1 MIIHGDCV
9 DVMEDLIK
17 KKVRFESIVTD
28 PPYELGFMG
37 KDWDKSGIANSK
49 YMWSLAFK
57 LLQPGGHLLAFSST
71 RTYHRMAV
79 AIEDAG
85 FEIRDMISW
94 LYGQGFPK
102 SLDISKAIDK
112 EAGVDREVVGQ
123 HIQCKND
130 RKPGNSLEGSKDAS
144 LAWQHDLTV
153 PSTDEAKQWQ
163 GWGTALKP
171 AQENI
176 VVARKPLIEG
186 YTVSENV
193 LTTGTGGLNIDGC
206 RVALSDGDD
215 PRLGG
220 KGSWSTT
227 NMANNIY
234 GGEWEGKRVSSSEKG
249 RWPANVVHDGSDE
262 VEEAFAKFGVTKCGD
277 GKDWSREKAH
287 GTGKSATYFGVKPTG
302 QHYSDSGTVSRYFY
316 CAKTSKRERAGSKH
330 PTVKPLALMKW
341 LVTLVTPPD
350 GTVLDPFC
358 GTGTTCVA
366 AKELGFDFV
375 GIELDEETAEFA
387 RNRLDRKDNFVE
399 DVVIEDN
406 NVVLIDHGE

>member
-1 MIIHGDCV
+1 MNKMIIHGDCV

-57 LLQPGGHLLAFSST
+57 LLQPGGHLLAFSGT
-71 RTYHRMAV
+71 RTYHRMVV

-112 EAGVDREVVGQ
+112 EAGVEREVVGVRQ
-123 HIQCKND
+123 YGDGHIQRSTKLVPPIGTFARTQDD
-130 RKPGNSLEGSKDAS
+130 RLDSVA
-144 LAWQHDLTV
+144 A
-153 PSTDEAKQWQ
+153 TDEAKQWQ

-171 AQENI
+171 ACEPI

-206 RVALSDGDD
+206 RVGTERLPEVRAGQS
-215 PRLGG
+215 RLG
-220 KGSWSTT
+220 TFERH
-227 NMANNIY
+227 NMVTP
-234 GGEWEGKRVSSSEKG
+234 EREG
-249 RWPANVVHDGSDE
+249 RWPANVVHDGNDE
-262 VEEAFAKFGVTKCGD
+262 VEEAFAKFGNKGGGD
-277 GKDWSREKAH
+277 GKDWSLEKAH
-287 GTGKSATYFGVKPTG
+287 GTGDGATFFGVKPTG
-302 QHYSDSGTVSRYFY
+302 KHFADTGTASRFFY

-375 GIELDEETAEFA
+375 GIELDEEMAEFA
-387 RNRLDRKDNFVE
+387 RNRLDRKDTFVE
-399 DVVIEDN
+399 DFVIEDN

>member
-1 MIIHGDCV
+1 VNEMIIHGDCV

-71 RTYHRMAV
+71 RTYHRMVV

-102 SLDISKAIDK
+102 SLNLSKSISP
-112 EAGVDREVVGQ
+112 E
-123 HIQCKND
+123 
-130 RKPGNSLEGSKDAS
+130 
-144 LAWQHDLTV
+144 
-153 PSTDEAKQWQ
+153 TDEAKQWQ

-171 AQENI
+171 ACEPI

-193 LTTGTGGLNIDGC
+193 LTTGTGGLNIDDC
-206 RVALSDGDD
+206 RIALSEGDD

-220 KGSWSTT
+220 KGSWGTS
-227 NMANNIY
+227 NMANNVY
-234 GGEWEGKRVSSSEKG
+234 GGDWEGKRVSSSEKG

-262 VEEAFAKFGVTKCGD
+262 VEEAFAAFGESKSQSGGRSTGRNFGQEYSDNATKD
-277 GKDWSREKAH
+277 RPR
-287 GTGKSATYFGVKPTG
+287 TG
-302 QHYSDSGTVSRYFY
+302 HNDSGTASRFFY
-316 CAKTSKRERAGSKH
+316 CAKANKRERAGSKH

-366 AKELGFDFV
+366 AKELGFNFV

-387 RNRLDRKDNFVE
+387 RNRLARKQSE
-399 DVVIEDN
+399 DFVIEDN
-406 NVVLIDHGE
+406 NDLFAQIGE

>member
-49 YMWSLAFK
+49 YMWSLAFN
-57 LLQPGGHLLAFSST
+57 LLQPGGYLLAFSST
-71 RTYHRMAV
+71 RTYHRMVV

-102 SLDISKAIDK
+102 SLNLSKSISP
-112 EAGVDREVVGQ
+112 E
-123 HIQCKND
+123 
-130 RKPGNSLEGSKDAS
+130 
-144 LAWQHDLTV
+144 
-153 PSTDEAKQWQ
+153 TDEAKQWQ

-171 AQENI
+171 ACEPI

-193 LTTGTGGLNIDGC
+193 LTTGTGGLNIDDC
-206 RVALSDGDD
+206 RVAVSDQDSNHRNSTGGYDKAKLGMFGIGNTTRPENLS
-215 PRLGG
+215 
-220 KGSWSTT
+220 K
-227 NMANNIY
+227 N
-234 GGEWEGKRVSSSEKG
+234 G

-262 VEEAFAKFGVTKCGD
+262 VEEAFAAFGESKSQSGGRSTGRNFGQEYSDNATKD
-277 GKDWSREKAH
+277 RPR
-287 GTGKSATYFGVKPTG
+287 TG
-302 QHYSDSGTVSRYFY
+302 HNDSGTASRFFY
-316 CAKTSKRERAGSKH
+316 CAKANKRERAGSKH

-366 AKELGFDFV
+366 AKELGFNFV

-387 RNRLDRKDNFVE
+387 RNRLDRKDAIVDLNE
-399 DVVIEDN
+399 DFVIEDN
-406 NVVLIDHGE
+406 NDLFAKRDDDYEMGTD